1 MLSDLKNAL
10 AEKGITLAYTD
21 EVCHFVAEKSFS
33 RKFGARNMRRFIQ
46 TEIEDRLA
54 SAIIFEKKG
63 AIEAAAFDVKDN
75 ALVLSCI

>member
-1 MLSDLKNAL
+1 M
-10 AEKGITLAYTD
+10 T
-21 EVCHFVAEKSFS
+21 
-33 RKFGARNMRRFIQ
+33 ARSQGQ

-54 SAIIFEKKG
+54 SAIIFDKKG